1 MNRRVDHSCLLWN
14 DDAVAF
20 PRTLAVGTALIL
32 GGATCAPSDAAHD
45 NGRVI
50 GEVASPFSTSKVFVG
65 GPDIGQTLDPSEE
78 PLAAGGAA
86 SEPSAPPGPGD
97 WVARGQEATL
107 TVWKDPG
114 VDAVARFAVETSNQW
129 EHSISFP
136 IVNWRVARDS
146 SIWYRVLLGIEP
158 NGSNGWIR
166 AADVS
171 LDKATDRIVVDMS
184 KRVLRHYHQGLL
196 RHRFRIGIGK
206 ATTPTTPGR
215 YFVWAHLDPSDASGP
230 YGSYLLGLSG
240 FSEVLTEWPGG
251 GRLAIHGTDEGN
263 DRGEAV
269 SSGCVRVYNPQMERL
284 RRVPLGTTVIIR
296 R

>member
-1 MNRRVDHSCLLWN
+1 LLWN
-14 DDAVAF
+14 DDAVTS
-20 PRTLAVGTALIL
+20 PRSLAVGAALIL
-32 GGATCAPSDAAHD
+32 TGAACATFDAAAHD
-45 NGRVI
+45 NGPDTA
-50 GEVASPFSTSKVFVG
+50 EVASPISTSKVFVG
-65 GPDIGQTLDPSEE
+65 GPQIGETLDSSEE
-78 PLAAGGAA
+78 PDAAGDPA
-86 SEPSAPPGPGD
+86 SEPSAPPGPGA
-97 WVARGQEATL
+97 WVVRGKEATL
-107 TVWKDPG
+107 TIWRDPG
-114 VDAVARFAVETSNQW
+114 GDAVARFAVETSNPW
-129 EHSISFP
+129 EQSISFP
-136 IVNWRVARDS
+136 IVNRRMARDGS
-146 SIWYRVLLGIEP
+146 TWYRVLLGVEP

-166 AADVS
+166 ATDVS

-184 KRVLRHYHQGLL
+184 KRVLRHYHYGHL

-263 DRGEAV
+263 DLGEAV